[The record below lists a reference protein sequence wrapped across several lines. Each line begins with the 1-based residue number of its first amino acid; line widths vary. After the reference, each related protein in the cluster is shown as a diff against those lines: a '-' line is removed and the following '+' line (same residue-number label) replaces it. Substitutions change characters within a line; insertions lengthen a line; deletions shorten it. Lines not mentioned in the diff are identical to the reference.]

1 MVLYAIFWE
10 NKVCLAT
17 TDCSSSDKNLIRIY
31 TARPNRAALSARIF
45 SGKTY
50 VCHRS
55 KPLAVIIFGV
65 SIVAD
70 FLRMDGNPRTT
81 VRVG

>member
-17 TDCSSSDKNLIRIY
+17 LLALLQTKTSY
-31 TARPNRAALSARIF
+31 VFVLSARIF

-70 FLRMDGNPRTT
+70 FFRMDGDPRTT
-81 VRVG
+81 VQVG

>member
-1 MVLYAIFWE
+1 MVPYAIFWE
-10 NKVCLAT
+10 NEVCLAT
-17 TDCSSSDKNLIRIY
+17 LNALLQTKPHTYLY
-31 TARPNRAALSARIF
+31 RAPYRATLSARIF

-55 KPLAVIIFGV
+55 KPLAVIFFGV

-70 FLRMDGNPRTT
+70 FFRMDGNPRTT
-81 VRVG
+81 VKVG

>member
-1 MVLYAIFWE
+1 MLFF
-10 NKVCLAT
+10 
-17 TDCSSSDKNLIRIY
+17 SDKNLIRIY

-65 SIVAD
+65 SIVAA
-70 FLRMDGNPRTT
+70 FFRMDGILGPLLELAELPSSR
-81 VRVG
+81 GGEG